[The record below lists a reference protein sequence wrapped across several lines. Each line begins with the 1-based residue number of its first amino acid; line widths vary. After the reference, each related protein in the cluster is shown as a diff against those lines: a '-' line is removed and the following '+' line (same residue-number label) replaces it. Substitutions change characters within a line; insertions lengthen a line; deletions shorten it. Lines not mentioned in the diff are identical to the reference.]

1 MISPIEETIE
11 DILEYLDGCKSS
23 AFSSSKI
30 TVNRDE
36 LEALISE
43 LKAKVPSELS
53 KYQKVIKNEQAILQN
68 AEKKAQEIIDSAKI
82 KTNELISEHQ
92 IMQQAYAQANEV
104 VMLATSQA
112 QSTVDSAN
120 KDANEIRTSAIKYTD
135 DLLKNIQ
142 EILIKSIETTRNRQ
156 DSYISTMQGYLDII
170 TDNRIQLAPNPVT
183 DNVIKPS
190 ETKET
195 KKSSD
200 TGEIELPKILP
211 VDENTANERPSSKK
225 MERKDME
232 LQIPDALF
240 KKD

>member
-1 MISPIEETIE
+1 MLSPIEETIE
-11 DILEYLDGCKSS
+11 DILEYIDGCKST

-43 LKAKVPSELS
+43 LKAKVPVELN
-53 KYQKVIKNEQAILQN
+53 KYQKVIKNEQAILKN

-82 KTNELISEHQ
+82 KTDELISEHQ

-104 VMLATSQA
+104 VMIATNTA
-112 QSTVDSAN
+112 QNTVDSAQQQ
-120 KDANEIRTSAIKYTD
+120 ANEIRTSAIKYTD

-142 EILIKSIETTRNRQ
+142 EILVKSIETTRSRQ
-156 DSYISTMQGYLDII
+156 DSYINTMQGYLDII
-170 TDNRIQLAPNPVT
+170 TENRIQLAPNPVT

-190 ETKET
+190 SSNKEV
-195 KKSSD
+195 KENNDSE
-200 TGEIELPKILP
+200 EIVLPEILP
-211 VDENTANERPSSKK
+211 VDETATSEQAPVYK
-225 MERKDME
+225 MESKE
-232 LQIPDALF
+232 IEIPESFF